1 MDKTLTLTF
10 VKETA
15 GTYVYGEVG
24 KPRGEAIFPALYLP
38 KSLFANGKTPTV
50 TVTVSIPA

>member
-1 MDKTLTLTF
+1 MEKTLILTF

-15 GTYVYGEVG
+15 GTFVYGEVG

-38 KSLFANGKTPTV
+38 KNLFVNGKTPTV
-50 TVTVSIPA
+50 TVTVAIPA